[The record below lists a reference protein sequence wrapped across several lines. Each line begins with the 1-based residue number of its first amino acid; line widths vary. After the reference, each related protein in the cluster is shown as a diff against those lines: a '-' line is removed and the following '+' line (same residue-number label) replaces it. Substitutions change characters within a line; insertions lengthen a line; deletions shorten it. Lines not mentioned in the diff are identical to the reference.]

1 MKTARSN
8 LLGEYVGASEVEH
21 ADTHG
26 FQIVCPCCD
35 ESVFKVSRPLK
46 TGSTSDYFSHRKA
59 SPTQIEQCELR
70 VSSMTP
76 DAIRQAN
83 ADSRGQTLA
92 LFLSHM
98 RKALELE
105 SWCYGPNGS
114 REAHKHMRTLP
125 LMPEFWKLLRKDQKK
140 LGVDDIFES
149 EVGELLKGLETH
161 GISAGTTFG
170 LNVQLRIAKDIFRHL
185 LTPEGEA
192 NHLFLFRHTAVR
204 LSLIAGLAR
213 VGGHRVLP
221 HYLEATLKGIF
232 TKNPRKAKAILGK
245 ALEDTFAAR
254 DTDGFYRLMTMQ
266 MAADLLRAPYSE
278 MLANHR
284 AGLDLTE
291 GLLPRNRPD
300 AYAGM
305 EIRQRENPF
314 TGP

>member
-46 TGSTSDYFSHRKA
+46 TGSTTDYFSHRKA
-59 SPTQIEQCELR
+59 SPAQIEQCELR
-70 VSSMTP
+70 VSSMTSE
-76 DAIRQAN
+76 ALREAN
-83 ADSRGQTLA
+83 AHSRGQTLA

-105 SWCYGPNGS
+105 AWCYGRAGS
-114 REAHKHMRTLP
+114 REAHKHMRALP
-125 LMPEFWKLLRKDQKK
+125 LMPEFWKLLRRDQKK

-149 EVGELLKGLETH
+149 EVGELLKNLDAH
-161 GISAGTTFG
+161 GISSGTTFG
-170 LNVQLRIAKDIFRHL
+170 LNVQLRIAKDVFRHL
-185 LTPEGEA
+185 LTAEGEA
-192 NHLFLFRHTAVR
+192 NHLWLFRHTAAR
-204 LSLIAGLAR
+204 LGVIAGLAR
-213 VGGHRVLP
+213 VSGHQIMP
-221 HYLEATLKGIF
+221 HYLRETLDGIF
-232 TKNPRKAKAILGK
+232 TKNPRKAKIILGK

-266 MAADLLRAPYSE
+266 MAADLLRAPYAE

-284 AGLDLTE
+284 AGKEPTE
-291 GLLPRNRPD
+291 GLLPRSLPD

-305 EIRQRENPF
+305 EIRPR
-314 TGP
+314 